1 MHCPSCFTANPDMSR
16 FCSSC
21 GSLLDPDFGPTEM
34 GTSPLSPSP
43 AVPTPKQDPPS
54 GSTSRRSPASR
65 DRFVPGTLLSERYRI
80 VALVGKGGM
89 GEVYRA
95 EDLKLGQTV
104 ALKFLPVSLSQNEDA
119 LKRFHSEVRLARQI
133 SHPNVC
139 RVFDVGESDGRIFFT
154 MEYVD
159 GEDLAT
165 LLRRIGRLPADK
177 GLEIARQLCAGLAA
191 AHEYGV
197 LHRDLKPANIML
209 DGRGK
214 VRITDFGLAAFA
226 EDIAAEEI
234 RSGTPAYMAPEQAA
248 GMEVTVKS
256 DLYSLGL
263 VLFEVFTG
271 KRATD
276 TVTPGDLH
284 RSPSHSPS
292 SHTSASR
299 EPALDPV
306 VERVILRCLEKNP
319 EKRPASALQVAASL
333 PGGDPL
339 AAALAAGETPS
350 PEMVA
355 AAGDEDAIRP
365 RTAWILLTGALL
377 AISMVVALSF
387 YTTLL
392 GRAPIERSP
401 EVLEDRAHDFLRRIG
416 YTGSPADSA
425 QWFHSDLDYLQYGA
439 QHIPSTRRFNEMGAV
454 EPAPMDFWY
463 RSSPKPLVAL
473 DPSGTITSSDPPYD
487 ISGMTT
493 LEMDVHTH
501 LLQLLVVPPQVDDQ
515 KGSPPDF
522 NWSTCFV
529 EAGLDMSRFSLAGP
543 KWLPPVPF
551 DKLSDWEDVGT
562 QPSGSSVH
570 VTAASYH
577 GKPVYFQVI
586 APWSRPERMQESPQ
600 TLAQR
605 ITGATG
611 TFLTLAL
618 VFGAFFLA
626 RRNIRLGRGDRK
638 GAWRISAV
646 FFAAGSLNSLLS
658 WHPVAKLDAVVSYF
672 VAQVAFGLFFA
683 AFAWLS
689 YVALE
694 PYLRRRSPQL
704 LISWT
709 RLLDGRFR
717 DPLVGRDLLAGAFL
731 GSVFAAVVYFR
742 NALPGW
748 FNIPGRYPLDPGRF
762 PLGNTAEAISQFVGA
777 VTSAFLVT
785 LGFASLLILAQL
797 IFRKRWLA
805 MGVCGLVLFVV
816 LLPGQNLFLEAP
828 TIALE
833 VMIYLIAMARFG
845 LLGLAFTQ
853 FFTVVL
859 TIFSQAFDFSH
870 WYSARS
876 WFALLVCLV
885 LALYGFRR
893 ALGGKPI
900 LSALALEE

>member
-1 MHCPSCFTANPDMSR
+1 
-16 FCSSC
+16 
-21 GSLLDPDFGPTEM
+21 
-34 GTSPLSPSP
+34 
-43 AVPTPKQDPPS
+43 
-54 GSTSRRSPASR
+54 
-65 DRFVPGTLLSERYRI
+65 
-80 VALVGKGGM
+80 M

-95 EDLKLGQTV
+95 DDLKLGQTV
-104 ALKFLPVSLSQNEDA
+104 ALKFLPVGLSRNEEA
-119 LKRFHSEVRLARQI
+119 LQRFHAEVRLARQI

-139 RVFDVGESDGRIFFT
+139 RVFDVGESDARIFFT

-226 EDIAAEEI
+226 EDITAEEI
-234 RSGTPAYMAPEQAA
+234 RSGTPAYMAPEQTA
-248 GMEVTVKS
+248 GLEVTVRS

-271 KRATD
+271 KHATE

-284 RSPSHSPS
+284 RSPARLPS
-292 SHTSASR
+292 SHTSSR
-299 EPALDPV
+299 EPELDPV

-319 EKRPASALQVAASL
+319 EKRPASALQVAAAL

-365 RTAWILLTGALL
+365 RTAWILLAGALV
-377 AISMVVALSF
+377 AMSVVVVLTP

-416 YTGSPADSA
+416 YADSRA
-425 QWFHSDLDYLQYGA
+425 DSTQWFLLDLDFLRYGA
-439 QHIPSTRRFNEMGAV
+439 QHIPSTRRFSELGTI
-454 EPAPMDFWY
+454 EPGPMDFWY

-473 DPSGTITSSDPPYD
+473 DPSGTITSSDPPYEV
-487 ISGMTT
+487 SGMTT
-493 LEMDVHTH
+493 LEMDSHGH
-501 LLQLLVVPPQVDDQ
+501 LLQLLVVPPQVDDSN
-515 KGSPPDF
+515 GSWPEP
-522 NWSTCFV
+522 NWSICFA
-529 EAGLDMSRFSLAGP
+529 EAGLDMSRFSLAGS

-551 DKLSDWEDVGT
+551 DKLFDWEST
-562 QPSGSSVH
+562 QAPQPDAPLH

-577 GKPVYFQVI
+577 GKPIYFEVI
-586 APWSRPERMQESPQ
+586 GPWSRPARMQESPQ
-600 TLAQR
+600 TLVQR
-605 ITGATG
+605 VSAATIS
-611 TFLTLAL
+611 LLILAL
-618 VFGAFFLA
+618 LVGVFFLA
-626 RRNIRLGRGDRK
+626 RRNIRLGRGDRQ
-638 GAWRISAV
+638 GAWRVSSVI
-646 FFAAGSLNSLLS
+646 FAAGSLNSLLS
-658 WHPVAKLDAVVSYF
+658 WHPVAKLDGAFSYF
-672 VAQVAFGLFFA
+672 VAQVAFGLFVA
-683 AFAWLS
+683 AFAWLN

-717 DPLVGRDLLAGAFL
+717 DPLVGRDLLAGALL
-731 GSVFAAVVYFR
+731 GSALTAVIYFR

-748 FNIPGRYPLDPGRF
+748 INIPGRYPLDPGRL
-762 PLGNTAEAISQFVGA
+762 PLGNAAGAVSQFSGY
-777 VTSAFLVT
+777 
-785 LGFASLLILAQL
+785 LGFALLYALAFVSLLVLVQL
-797 IFRKRWLA
+797 IFRNRWLA
-805 MGVCGLVLFVV
+805 IGICGLVLFIT
-816 LLPGQNLFLEAP
+816 LLPGQNLFLEVP

-833 VMIYLIAMARFG
+833 VLIILIAMARFG
-845 LLGLAFTQ
+845 LLGFSFTMFFNFVLAA
-853 FFTVVL
+853 
-859 TIFSQAFDFSH
+859 FSQAFDFSH

-876 WFALLVCLV
+876 WFALLVCLA

-900 LSALALEE
+900 LSAIALEE

>member
-1 MHCPSCFTANPDMSR
+1 MAT
-16 FCSSC
+16 
-21 GSLLDPDFGPTEM
+21 T
-34 GTSPLSPSP
+34 PLSPSP
-43 AVPTPKQDPPS
+43 PVQTPRQDPPAGIS
-54 GSTSRRSPASR
+54 RRRSPASR
-65 DRFVPGTLLSERYRI
+65 ERFVPGTLLSQRYRI

-95 EDLKLGQTV
+95 DDLKLGQTV
-104 ALKFLPVSLSQNEDA
+104 ALKFLPVSLTGNEDA
-119 LKRFHSEVRLARQI
+119 LKRFHAEVRLARQI

-234 RSGTPAYMAPEQAA
+234 RSGTPAYMAPEQTA
-248 GMEVTVKS
+248 GLEVTVRS

-276 TVTPGDLH
+276 TVTPEDLH
-284 RSPSHSPS
+284 RSPTRSP
-292 SHTSASR
+292 TSPTSSR

-306 VERVILRCLEKNP
+306 VERVILRCLERNP
-319 EKRPASALQVAASL
+319 EKRPASALQVAAAL

-365 RTAWILLTGALL
+365 RTAWILLAGALL
-377 AISMVVALSF
+377 AISVVVALTP
-387 YTTLL
+387 YTALL
-392 GRAPIERSP
+392 GRAPIEKSP
-401 EVLEDRAHDFLRRIG
+401 EVLEDRARDFLRRIG
-416 YTGSPADSA
+416 YADSPADST
-425 QWFHSDLDYLQYGA
+425 QWFLQDLDYLLYGA
-439 QHIPSTRRFNEMGAV
+439 QYIPSTRRFNEIGTV

-473 DPSGTITSSDPPYD
+473 DPSGTITDSDPPYD
-487 ISGMTT
+487 VSGMATVD
-493 LEMDVHTH
+493 MDAHGH
-501 LLQLLVVPPQVDDQ
+501 LLKLLVVPPQVDDS
-515 KGSPPDF
+515 KSSSAEP
-522 NWSTCFV
+522 NWSTCFA
-529 EAGLDMSRFSLAGP
+529 EAGLDMSRFSPAGP
-543 KWLPPVPF
+543 KWLSPVPF
-551 DKLSDWEDVGT
+551 DKLFDWGGNRT
-562 QPSGSSVH
+562 QPSGASVH

-577 GKPVYFQVI
+577 GKPVYFEVI
-586 APWSRPERMQESPQ
+586 SPWSRPARMQESPQ
-600 TLAQR
+600 TLVRR
-605 ITGATG
+605 IGAA
-611 TFLTLAL
+611 TFTLFVLA
-618 VFGAFFLA
+618 VWVGGMFLA

-638 GAWRISAV
+638 GAWRVCAV
-646 FFAAGSLNSLLS
+646 IFIVNSLSGLLL
-658 WHPVAKLDAVVSYF
+658 WHPVARLD
-672 VAQVAFGLFFA
+672 VAFSFFTTQVAFGLSVA
-683 AFAWLS
+683 GFAWLS
-689 YVALE
+689 YMALE

-717 DPLVGRDLLAGAFL
+717 DPLVGRDFLAGALL
-731 GSVFAAVVYFR
+731 GSAYAAVVYFR
-742 NALPGW
+742 NGLPGW
-748 FNIPGRYPLDPGRF
+748 MNISARYPLEPGRF
-762 PLGNTAEAISQFVGA
+762 PLGNTAQVASQFANA
-777 VTSAFLVT
+777 VFVALISALSFV
-785 LGFASLLILAQL
+785 SLLVLAQL

-805 MGVCGLVLFVV
+805 IAVCGFVLFVAFF
-816 LLPGQNLFLEAP
+816 PGQNLYLELP
-828 TIALE
+828 TVALQTL
-833 VMIYLIAMARFG
+833 ILLIAMVRFG
-845 LLGLAFTQ
+845 LLGFAITQ
-853 FFTVVL
+853 FFHITL
-859 TIFSQAFDFSH
+859 TMFSQAFDFLH

-876 WFALLVCLV
+876 WFALLVCLA

-900 LSALALEE
+900 LSALAMEE

>member
-1 MHCPSCFTANPDMSR
+1 
-16 FCSSC
+16 
-21 GSLLDPDFGPTEM
+21 
-34 GTSPLSPSP
+34 
-43 AVPTPKQDPPS
+43 
-54 GSTSRRSPASR
+54 
-65 DRFVPGTLLSERYRI
+65 
-80 VALVGKGGM
+80 M

-95 EDLKLGQTV
+95 DDLKLGQTV
-104 ALKFLPVSLSQNEDA
+104 ALKFLPAGLSRNEDA
-119 LKRFHSEVRLARQI
+119 LKRFHAEVRLARQI

-139 RVFDVGESDGRIFFT
+139 RVFDVGDSDGRVFFT

-234 RSGTPAYMAPEQAA
+234 RSGTPAYMAPEQTA
-248 GMEVTVKS
+248 GLEVTVKS

-271 KRATD
+271 RHATD

-284 RSPSHSPS
+284 RSPARSPS
-292 SHTSASR
+292 SHPSSR
-299 EPALDPV
+299 EPELDPV

-319 EKRPASALQVAASL
+319 DKRPASALQVAAAL

-350 PEMVA
+350 PQMVA

-365 RTAWILLTGALL
+365 RTAWILLAGALL
-377 AISMVVALSF
+377 AMAAVVLLTP

-392 GRAPIERSP
+392 GRAPIEKSP
-401 EVLEDRAHDFLRRIG
+401 EVLEDRAQDFLRRLG
-416 YTGSPADSA
+416 YADSPADSTH
-425 QWFHSDLDYLQYGA
+425 WFLMDFDFLRYGA
-439 QHIPSTRRFNEMGAV
+439 QHIPSTRRFNELRNV

-473 DPSGTITSSDPPYD
+473 DSSGTITSSDPPYD
-487 ISGMTT
+487 VSGMVT
-493 LEMDVHTH
+493 LEMDVHGH
-501 LLQLLVVPPQVDDQ
+501 LLQLLVVPPQVDDS
-515 KGSPPDF
+515 KGSSAEPS
-522 NWSTCFV
+522 WAACFA
-529 EAGLDMSRFSLAGP
+529 EAGLDMSRFSPAGP
-543 KWLPPVPF
+543 KWLPLVPF
-551 DKLSDWEDVGT
+551 DKLSDWEGT
-562 QPSGSSVH
+562 EPQQPSVPLH
-570 VTAASYH
+570 VTAASHH
-577 GKPVYFQVI
+577 GRPVYFQVI
-586 APWSRPERMQESPQ
+586 GSWSRPARMQESPQ
-600 TLAQR
+600 TLVQR
-605 ITGATG
+605 IAAAS
-611 TFLTLAL
+611 FTLFILA
-618 VFGAFFLA
+618 VWVGGCFLA

-638 GAWRISAV
+638 GATRVSAV
-646 FFAAGSLNSLLS
+646 MFIAVSLNFFLT
-658 WHPVAKLDAVVSYF
+658 WHPVAKLDAAFSF
-672 VAQVAFGLFFA
+672 FNAQVAFGLFFA

-717 DPLVGRDLLAGAFL
+717 DPLVGRDLLAGALL
-731 GSVFAAVVYFR
+731 GSTYAAVVYFR
-742 NALPGW
+742 NGLPGW
-748 FNIPGRYPLDPGRF
+748 MNIPGRYPFDPGRF
-762 PLGNTAEAISQFVGA
+762 PLGNTAQAASQFAGA
-777 VTSAFLVT
+777 VFLALITALSFV
-785 LGFASLLILAQL
+785 SLLVLAQL

-805 MGVCGLVLFVV
+805 IGVCGLVLFII
-816 LLPGQNLFLEAP
+816 LLPGQNLFLEVP

-833 VMIYLIAMARFG
+833 VLIILIGMVRFG

-853 FFTVVL
+853 FFNLLL
-859 TIFSQAFDFSH
+859 TGFSQSFNFSH
-870 WYSARS
+870 WYSVRS
-876 WFALLVCLV
+876 WFALLVCV
-885 LALYGFRR
+885 GLALYGFSR

-900 LSALALEE
+900 LSAIALEE

>member
-1 MHCPSCFTANPDMSR
+1 
-16 FCSSC
+16 
-21 GSLLDPDFGPTEM
+21 
-34 GTSPLSPSP
+34 
-43 AVPTPKQDPPS
+43 
-54 GSTSRRSPASR
+54 
-65 DRFVPGTLLSERYRI
+65 
-80 VALVGKGGM
+80 M

-95 EDLKLGQTV
+95 DDLKLGQTV
-104 ALKFLPVSLSQNEDA
+104 ALKFLPAGLSRNEEA
-119 LKRFHSEVRLARQI
+119 LKRFHAEVRLARQI

-234 RSGTPAYMAPEQAA
+234 RSGTPAYMAPEQTA
-248 GMEVTVKS
+248 GLEVTVKS

-271 KRATD
+271 KHATD

-284 RSPSHSPS
+284 RSPTRSPS
-292 SHTSASR
+292 SHPSSR
-299 EPALDPV
+299 EPELDPV

-319 EKRPASALQVAASL
+319 DKRPASALQVAAAL

-350 PEMVA
+350 PQMVA
-355 AAGDEDAIRP
+355 AAGDEDAIRS
-365 RTAWILLTGALL
+365 RTAWILLAGALL
-377 AISMVVALSF
+377 AMTAVVVLTP

-392 GRAPIERSP
+392 GRAPMEKSP
-401 EVLEDRAHDFLRRIG
+401 EVLEDRAQDFLRRIG
-416 YTGSPADSA
+416 YADSPADSTH
-425 QWFHSDLDYLQYGA
+425 WFLMDSDYLRYGA
-439 QHIPSTRRFNEMGAV
+439 QHIPSTRRFNELRNL

-473 DPSGTITSSDPPYD
+473 DPSGTITGSDPPYD

-493 LEMDVHTH
+493 LEMDAHGH
-501 LLQLLVVPPQVDDQ
+501 LLQLLVVPPQVDNSQ
-515 KGSPPDF
+515 SSSAEPD
-522 NWSTCFV
+522 WSLSFA
-529 EAGLDMSRFSLAGP
+529 EAGLDLSRFSLAGP

-551 DKLSDWEDVGT
+551 DKLFDWEGRQAPQSDA
-562 QPSGSSVH
+562 PLH

-577 GKPVYFQVI
+577 GKPVYFEVI
-586 APWSRPERMQESPQ
+586 GAWSRPTRMQESPQ

-605 ITGATG
+605 ISAAA
-611 TFLTLAL
+611 LPLLLLAL
-618 VFGAFFLA
+618 FFGGFFLA
-626 RRNIRLGRGDRK
+626 RRNIRLGRGDRQ
-638 GAWRISAV
+638 GAWRLCSV
-646 FFAAGSLNSLLS
+646 FFAASSLSSLLS
-658 WHPVAKLDAVVSYF
+658 WHPVAKLDAAFSYF
-672 VAQVAFGLFFA
+672 VALIAFGLFNV

-709 RLLDGRFR
+709 RLLEGRFR
-717 DPLVGRDLLAGAFL
+717 DPLVGRDLLAGALL
-731 GSVFAAVVYFR
+731 GSTCSAVVYFR

-748 FNIPGRYPLDPGRF
+748 MNIPARYPFDPGRF
-762 PLGNTAEAISQFVGA
+762 PLGNAAEVISQFAGA
-777 VTSAFLVT
+777 LTNALLPA
-785 LGFASLLILAQL
+785 LGIVSLLVLAQL
-797 IFRKRWLA
+797 LFHKRWLA
-805 MGVCGLVLFVV
+805 VGLCGLVLFII
-816 LLPGQNLFLEAP
+816 LLPGQNLFLEVP

-833 VMIYLIAMARFG
+833 VLLILIAMVRFG
-845 LLGLAFTQ
+845 LLGFAFTQ
-853 FFTVVL
+853 FFNILL
-859 TIFSQAFDFSH
+859 TGFSQSFDFSH
-870 WYSARS
+870 WYSIRS
-876 WFALLVCLV
+876 WLALLVCV
-885 LALYGFRR
+885 GLALYGFSR

-900 LSALALEE
+900 LSAIALEE

>member
-1 MHCPSCFTANPDMSR
+1 
-16 FCSSC
+16 
-21 GSLLDPDFGPTEM
+21 
-34 GTSPLSPSP
+34 
-43 AVPTPKQDPPS
+43 
-54 GSTSRRSPASR
+54 
-65 DRFVPGTLLSERYRI
+65 
-80 VALVGKGGM
+80 M

-95 EDLKLGQTV
+95 DDLKLGQTV
-104 ALKFLPVSLSQNEDA
+104 ALKFLPVSLSANEDA
-119 LKRFHSEVRLARQI
+119 LKRFHAEVRLARQI

-139 RVFDVGESDGRIFFT
+139 RVFDVGESDGRVFFT

-226 EDIAAEEI
+226 DDIAAEEI
-234 RSGTPAYMAPEQAA
+234 RSGTPAYMAPEQTA
-248 GMEVTVKS
+248 GLEVTVRS

-284 RSPSHSPS
+284 RSPSRSPS
-292 SHTSASR
+292 SPTSSR

-319 EKRPASALQVAASL
+319 EKRPASALQAAAAL

-365 RTAWILLTGALL
+365 RTAWILLAGALL
-377 AISMVVALSF
+377 AISVVVALSP

-392 GRAPIERSP
+392 GRAPIEKSP
-401 EVLEDRAHDFLRRIG
+401 EVLEDRARDFLLRVG
-416 YTGSPADSA
+416 YTDSPADSTH
-425 QWFHSDLDYLQYGA
+425 WFLEDLDYLQYGA
-439 QHIPSTRRFNEMGAV
+439 KHIPSTRRFNEIGTV
-454 EPAPMDFWY
+454 EPAPIDFWY
-463 RSSPKPLVAL
+463 RSSPKPLVAV
-473 DPSGTITSSDPPYD
+473 DAGGTITDSDPPYD
-487 ISGMTT
+487 ISGMVTV
-493 LEMDVHTH
+493 EMDAHGH
-501 LLQLLVVPPQVDDQ
+501 LLQLLVVPPQVDDS
-515 KGSPPDF
+515 KSSSAGPD
-522 NWSTCFV
+522 WSTCFA
-529 EAGLDMSRFSLAGP
+529 EAGLDLSRFSPAGP

-551 DKLSDWEDVGT
+551 DGLSDWEGS
-562 QPSGSSVH
+562 QPQQPGVPLH

-586 APWSRPERMQESPQ
+586 GPWSRPARMQESPQ
-600 TLAQR
+600 TLVRR
-605 ITGATG
+605 IAAAT
-611 TFLTLAL
+611 LTLLILAL
-618 VFGAFFLA
+618 LVGGFFLA
-626 RRNIRLGRGDRK
+626 RKNIRLGRGDRK
-638 GAWRISAV
+638 GAFRVASVIFTAV
-646 FFAAGSLNSLLS
+646 SLNALLI
-658 WHPVAKLDAVVSYF
+658 WHPVAKLDAVSFYF
-672 VAQVAFGLFFA
+672 VTSVAVSLFFA
-683 AFAWLS
+683 AFAWLT

-717 DPLVGRDLLAGAFL
+717 DPLIGRDLLAGALL
-731 GSVFAAVVYFR
+731 GSAYAAVVYFR
-742 NALPGW
+742 NGLPGW
-748 FNIPGRYPLDPGRF
+748 INIPGRYPLDPGRF
-762 PLGNTAEAISQFVGA
+762 ALGNTAEAISQFAGPA
-777 VTSAFLVT
+777 VFSAV
-785 LGFASLLILAQL
+785 FALAFMSLLTLAQL
-797 IFRKRWLA
+797 VFRKRWLA
-805 MGVCGLVLFVV
+805 IAVCGLLLFVV
-816 LLPGQNLFLEAP
+816 LLPGLNLFLEAP

-833 VMIYLIAMARFG
+833 VLIILIAMARFG
-845 LLGLAFTQ
+845 LLGFAFTML
-853 FFTVVL
+853 FNNVL
-859 TIFSQAFDFSH
+859 TTFSQSFDFSH
-870 WYSARS
+870 WYSPRS
-876 WFALLVCLV
+876 WFALLVCLA

-900 LSALALEE
+900 LSAIVLEE

>member
-1 MHCPSCFTANPDMSR
+1 
-16 FCSSC
+16 
-21 GSLLDPDFGPTEM
+21 M
-34 GTSPLSPSP
+34 GTMPLSPSP
-43 AVPTPKQDPPS
+43 PVQTPRQDPLA
-54 GSTSRRSPASR
+54 GTSRRRSSAGR
-65 DRFVPGTLLSERYRI
+65 ERFVPGTLLSERYRI

-95 EDLKLGQTV
+95 DDLKLGQTV
-104 ALKFLPVSLSQNEDA
+104 ALKFLPESLTGNEEA

-139 RVFDVGESDGRIFFT
+139 RVFDVGDSDGRVFFT

-191 AHEYGV
+191 AHEHGV

-234 RSGTPAYMAPEQAA
+234 RSGTPAYMAPEQTA
-248 GMEVTVKS
+248 GLEVTVKS

-284 RSPSHSPS
+284 HSPSRSPS
-292 SHTSASR
+292 SHPSSR
-299 EPALDPV
+299 EPELDPV

-319 EKRPASALQVAASL
+319 EKRPASALQVAAAL

-365 RTAWILLTGALL
+365 RTAWILLAAALL
-377 AISMVVALSF
+377 AISAVVALAP

-392 GRAPIERSP
+392 GRAPIEKSP
-401 EVLEDRAHDFLRRIG
+401 EVLEDRARDFLHRVG
-416 YTGSPADSA
+416 YTDSPADST
-425 QWFHSDLDYLQYGA
+425 QWFLLDLDYLQYGA
-439 QHIPSTRRFNEMGAV
+439 QHSPSTRRFNEIGTV
-454 EPAPMDFWY
+454 EPAPTDFWY

-473 DPSGTITSSDPPYD
+473 DSSGTITSSDPPYD
-487 ISGMTT
+487 ISGMAT
-493 LEMDVHTH
+493 LEMDAHGH
-501 LLQLLVVPPQVDDQ
+501 LLQLLVVPPQVDDSQ
-515 KGSPPDF
+515 GSTAEP
-522 NWSTCFV
+522 NWSTCFA
-529 EAGLDMSRFSLAGP
+529 EAGLDISRFSPAGP

-551 DKLSDWEDVGT
+551 DKLSDWDGAEPQ
-562 QPSGSSVH
+562 QPGVPVH
-570 VTAASYH
+570 VTAASYR

-586 APWSRPERMQESPQ
+586 GPWSRPARMQESPQ
-600 TLAQR
+600 TLARR
-605 ITGATG
+605 IAAATF
-611 TFLTLAL
+611 TFFLLA
-618 VFGAFFLA
+618 VWIGGFFLA

-638 GAWRISAV
+638 GATRIAV
-646 FFAAGSLNSLLS
+646 VIFAANSLSSLLT
-658 WHPVAKLDAVVSYF
+658 WHPVAKLDAAFPFFTTQVAIGLF
-672 VAQVAFGLFFA
+672 VAAI
-683 AFAWLS
+683 AWLT

-717 DPLVGRDLLAGAFL
+717 DPLIGRDLLAGALL
-731 GSVFAAVVYFR
+731 GSAYAVVVYFR

-748 FNIPGRYPLDPGRF
+748 MNIPGRYPLDPGRF
-762 PLGNTAEAISQFVGA
+762 PLGNTAQVASQFAGA
-777 VTSAFLVT
+777 VFLA
-785 LGFASLLILAQL
+785 LISSLSLMSLLVLAQL

-805 MGVCGLVLFVV
+805 IAVWGLVLFLI
-816 LLPGQNLFLEAP
+816 LLPGLNLFLEVP

-833 VMIYLIAMARFG
+833 VLIILIAMNRFG
-845 LLGLAFTQ
+845 LLAFAFTQ
-853 FFTVVL
+853 FFSAVL
-859 TIFSQAFDFSH
+859 AIFSQSFDFSH
-870 WYSARS
+870 WYSVRS
-876 WFALLVCLV
+876 WFALLVCIA

-900 LSALALEE
+900 LSARALEE

>member
-1 MHCPSCFTANPDMSR
+1 M
-16 FCSSC
+16 
-21 GSLLDPDFGPTEM
+21 LDPSSGPTEM
-34 GTSPLSPSP
+34 ATTPLSPSP
-43 AVPTPKQDPPS
+43 PVQTPRQ
-54 GSTSRRSPASR
+54 GSSAGFSRQRSDAGR
-65 DRFVPGTLLSERYRI
+65 ERFVPGTLLGQRYRI

-95 EDLKLGQTV
+95 DDLKLGQTV
-104 ALKFLPVSLSQNEDA
+104 ALKFLPENLAGNEDA
-119 LKRFHSEVRLARQI
+119 LKRFHAEVRLARQI

-234 RSGTPAYMAPEQAA
+234 RSGTPAYMAPEQTA
-248 GMEVTVKS
+248 GLEVTVKS

-284 RSPSHSPS
+284 RSPSRSPS
-292 SHTSASR
+292 SPSSSR

-319 EKRPASALQVAASL
+319 EKRPASALQVAAAL

-365 RTAWILLTGALL
+365 RTAWILLAGALL
-377 AISMVVALSF
+377 AISVVVALTP
-387 YTTLL
+387 YTSLL
-392 GRAPIERSP
+392 GRAPIEKSP
-401 EVLEDRAHDFLRRIG
+401 EVLEDRARDFLRRVG
-416 YTGSPADSA
+416 YADSPADST
-425 QWFHSDLDYLQYGA
+425 QWFLLDLDFLQYGA
-439 QHIPSTRRFNEMGAV
+439 QHSPSTRRFNELRTA

-473 DPSGTITSSDPPYD
+473 DPSGTITDSDPPHD
-487 ISGMTT
+487 ISGMAT
-493 LEMDVHTH
+493 LQMDAHGH
-501 LLQLLVVPPQVDDQ
+501 LLQLLVVPPQVEDS
-515 KGSPPDF
+515 KGTSAEPD
-522 NWSTCFV
+522 WSTCFA
-529 EAGLDMSRFSLAGP
+529 EAGLDMSHFSLAGP

-551 DKLSDWEDVGT
+551 DKLSDWEGAEPQ
-562 QPSGSSVH
+562 QPGVPLH
-570 VTAASYH
+570 ITAASYH

-586 APWSRPERMQESPQ
+586 GPWSRPARMQESPQ
-600 TLAQR
+600 TIVQR
-605 ITGATG
+605 IAAASFTL
-611 TFLTLAL
+611 FLLAIWI
-618 VFGAFFLA
+618 GGFFLA

-638 GAWRISAV
+638 GASRIAV
-646 FFAAGSLNSLLS
+646 VIFAANSLGTLLT
-658 WHPVAKLDAVVSYF
+658 WHPIAKLNAAFTFF
-672 VAQVAFGLFFA
+672 VTQVAFGLFVA
-683 AFAWLS
+683 AIAWLS

-717 DPLVGRDLLAGAFL
+717 DPLIGRDLLAGALL
-731 GSVFAAVVYFR
+731 GSAYAVVVYFR
-742 NALPGW
+742 NSLPGW
-748 FNIPGRYPLDPGRF
+748 MNIPGRYPLDPGRF
-762 PLGNTAEAISQFVGA
+762 PLGNTAQVASQFSLA
-777 VTSAFLVT
+777 VFLALIT
-785 LGFASLLILAQL
+785 ALGFSFLLILAQL
-797 IFRKRWLA
+797 ILRKRWLA
-805 MGVCGLVLFVV
+805 IAVWGLVLFVI
-816 LLPGQNLFLEAP
+816 LLPGLNLFLEVP
-828 TIALE
+828 TIVLE
-833 VMIYLIAMARFG
+833 VLILLIAMIRFG
-845 LLGLAFTQ
+845 LLAFAFTQ
-853 FFTVVL
+853 FFSAALAT
-859 TIFSQAFDFSH
+859 FSQSFDFSH
-870 WYSARS
+870 WYSVRS
-876 WFALLVCLV
+876 WFALLVCLA

-900 LSALALEE
+900 LSAIALEE

>member
-1 MHCPSCFTANPDMSR
+1 MLCPSCSTANPDASR

-21 GSLLDPDFGPTEM
+21 GSLLDASSGPTEM
-34 GTSPLSPSP
+34 ATTPSP
-43 AVPTPKQDPPS
+43 VVPTPRQDPPS
-54 GSTSRRSPASR
+54 ATSRRRSSAAR
-65 DRFVPGTLLSERYRI
+65 DRFVPGTLLSQRYRI

-95 EDLKLGQTV
+95 DDLKLGQTV
-104 ALKFLPVSLSQNEDA
+104 ALKFLPVSLSGNEDA
-119 LKRFHSEVRLARQI
+119 LERFHSEVRLARQI

-234 RSGTPAYMAPEQAA
+234 RSGTPAYMAPEQTA
-248 GMEVTVKS
+248 GLEVTIKS

-284 RSPSHSPS
+284 RSPSRSPS
-292 SHTSASR
+292 SPASSR
-299 EPALDPV
+299 EPLLDPV

-319 EKRPASALQVAASL
+319 EKRPASALQVAAAL

-365 RTAWILLTGALL
+365 RTAWLLLAGALL
-377 AISMVVALSF
+377 AICAVVALTP

-392 GRAPIERSP
+392 SRAPVEKSP
-401 EVLEDRAHDFLRRIG
+401 EVLEDRARDFLRRAG
-416 YTGSPADSA
+416 YTDSPADST
-425 QWFHSDLDYLQYGA
+425 QWFLLDLDYLRYGA
-439 QHIPSTRRFNEMGAV
+439 QHIPSTRRFSELGTA

-473 DPSGTITSSDPPYD
+473 DSSGTITSSDPPSD
-487 ISGMTT
+487 ISGMVS
-493 LEMDVHTH
+493 LQMDAHGH
-501 LLQLLVVPPQVDDQ
+501 LLQLLVVPPQVDDSQ
-515 KGSPPDF
+515 GTSAEP
-522 NWSTCFV
+522 NWSTCFA
-529 EAGLDMSRFSLAGP
+529 EAGLDMSRFAPAGP

-551 DKLSDWEDVGT
+551 DKLSDWEGT
-562 QPSGSSVH
+562 EPQEPSVPLH

-577 GKPVYFQVI
+577 GRPVYFQVI
-586 APWSRPERMQESPQ
+586 GPWSRPARMQESPQ
-600 TLAQR
+600 TFAQR
-605 ITGATG
+605 VAAAAFTL
-611 TFLTLAL
+611 FLLA
-618 VFGAFFLA
+618 VWIGGFFLA

-638 GAWRISAV
+638 GAWRISV
-646 FFAAGSLNSLLS
+646 VIFATSSLSSLLT
-658 WHPVAKLDAVVSYF
+658 WHPVAKLDAAFPFFTTQVAIGLF
-672 VAQVAFGLFFA
+672 VAAI
-683 AFAWLS
+683 AWLT

-717 DPLVGRDLLAGAFL
+717 DSLVGRDLLAGALL
-731 GSVFAAVVYFR
+731 GSAYAVVVYFR
-742 NALPGW
+742 NSLPGW
-748 FNIPGRYPLDPGRF
+748 MNIPGRYPLDPGRF
-762 PLGNTAEAISQFVGA
+762 PLGNTAQVASQFAGA
-777 VTSAFLVT
+777 VFLA
-785 LGFASLLILAQL
+785 LISSLSLMSLLVFAQL

-805 MGVCGLVLFVV
+805 IAVWGLVLFLI
-816 LLPGQNLFLEAP
+816 LLPGLNLFLEVP
-828 TIALE
+828 TILLE
-833 VMIYLIAMARFG
+833 VLIVLIAMNRFG
-845 LLGLAFTQ
+845 LLTFAFTQ
-853 FFTVVL
+853 FFSAVL
-859 TIFSQAFDFSH
+859 AIFSQSFDFSH

-876 WFALLVCLV
+876 WFALLVCV
-885 LALYGFRR
+885 ALALYGFRR

-900 LSALALEE
+900 LSAIALEE

>member
-1 MHCPSCFTANPDMSR
+1 MRCLSCSATNPDASR

-21 GSLLDPDFGPTEM
+21 GSLLDPSSGPTEM
-34 GTSPLSPSP
+34 GTMPLSPSP
-43 AVPTPKQDPPS
+43 PVQTPRQDPPA
-54 GSTSRRSPASR
+54 GTSRRRSSAGR
-65 DRFVPGTLLSERYRI
+65 ERFVPGTLLSERYRI

-95 EDLKLGQTV
+95 DDLKLGQTV
-104 ALKFLPVSLSQNEDA
+104 ALKFLPVSLSGNEDA

-139 RVFDVGESDGRIFFT
+139 RVFDVGDSDGRVFFT

-191 AHEYGV
+191 AHEHGV

-234 RSGTPAYMAPEQAA
+234 RSGTPAYMAPEQTA
-248 GMEVTVKS
+248 GLEVTVRS

-284 RSPSHSPS
+284 RSPSRSPS
-292 SHTSASR
+292 SHPSSR
-299 EPALDPV
+299 EPELDPV

-319 EKRPASALQVAASL
+319 EKRPASALQVAAAL

-365 RTAWILLTGALL
+365 RTAWILLSGALL
-377 AISMVVALSF
+377 AISVVVALSP

-392 GRAPIERSP
+392 GRAPIEKSP
-401 EVLEDRAHDFLRRIG
+401 EVLEYRARDFLRRVG
-416 YTGSPADSA
+416 YTDSPADST
-425 QWFHSDLDYLQYGA
+425 QWFLLDLDYLQYGA
-439 QHIPSTRRFNEMGAV
+439 QHSPSTRRFKELGTL

-473 DPSGTITSSDPPYD
+473 DSSGTITSSDPPYD
-487 ISGMTT
+487 TSGMTT
-493 LEMDVHTH
+493 LEMDAHGH
-501 LLQLLVVPPQVDDQ
+501 LLQLLVVPPQVDDS
-515 KGSPPDF
+515 KSTSAEPD
-522 NWSTCFV
+522 WSACFA
-529 EAGLDMSRFSLAGP
+529 EAGLDITRFSLAGP

-551 DKLSDWEDVGT
+551 DKLSDWEGSEPR
-562 QPSGSSVH
+562 QPGVPLH

-586 APWSRPERMQESPQ
+586 GPWSRPARMQESPQ
-600 TLAQR
+600 TLVQR
-605 ITGATG
+605 VAAATF
-611 TFLTLAL
+611 TLMLLAL
-618 VFGAFFLA
+618 LFGGFFLA

-638 GAWRISAV
+638 GAWRVASVI
-646 FFAAGSLNSLLS
+646 FAAGSLSSLLS
-658 WHPVAKLDAVVSYF
+658 WHHVSKLDAAFAYF
-672 VAQVAFGLFFA
+672 TAQVAFGLFFA

-717 DPLVGRDLLAGAFL
+717 DPLVGRDLLAGALL
-731 GSVFAAVVYFR
+731 GSAYAAVVYFR
-742 NALPGW
+742 NAMPGW
-748 FNIPGRYPLDPGRF
+748 INIPGRYPFDPGRF
-762 PLGNTAEAISQFVGA
+762 PLGSAAEAVSQFSGLVG
-777 VTSAFLVT
+777 F
-785 LGFASLLILAQL
+785 SLLYALAFVSLLVLAQL
-797 IFRKRWLA
+797 IFRNHSLA
-805 MGVCGLVLFVV
+805 LAVCGLVLFIT
-816 LLPGQNLFLEAP
+816 LLPGQNLFLEVP

-833 VMIYLIAMARFG
+833 VLIILIAMARFG
-845 LLGLAFTQ
+845 LLGFAFTM
-853 FFTVVL
+853 FFATVL
-859 TIFSQAFDFSH
+859 AAFSQSFDFPH

-876 WFALLVCLV
+876 WFALLVCLA

-900 LSALALEE
+900 LSARALEE

>member
-1 MHCPSCFTANPDMSR
+1 
-16 FCSSC
+16 
-21 GSLLDPDFGPTEM
+21 M
-34 GTSPLSPSP
+34 GTTPLSPAP
-43 AVPTPKQDPPS
+43 RVQTPGQEPIVDS
-54 GSTSRRSPASR
+54 ARRRSSAALE
-65 DRFVPGTLLSERYRI
+65 RFVPGTLLAERYRV

-95 EDLKLGQTV
+95 DDLKLGQTV
-104 ALKFLPVSLSQNEDA
+104 ALKFLPVGLSRNEDA
-119 LKRFHSEVRLARQI
+119 LKRFHAEVRLARQI

-139 RVFDVGESDGRIFFT
+139 RVFDIGESDGRVFFT

-234 RSGTPAYMAPEQAA
+234 RSGTPAYMAPEQMA
-248 GMEVTVKS
+248 GLEVTVRS

-284 RSPSHSPS
+284 RSPARSPS
-292 SHTSASR
+292 SHPSSR
-299 EPALDPV
+299 EPELDPV

-319 EKRPASALQVAASL
+319 DKRPASALQVAAAL

-355 AAGDEDAIRP
+355 AAGDKDAIRP
-365 RTAWILLTGALL
+365 RTAWILLAGALV
-377 AISMVVALSF
+377 AMSIVVVLTP
-387 YTTLL
+387 YTTIL
-392 GRAPIERSP
+392 GRAPMEKSP
-401 EVLEDRAHDFLRRIG
+401 EVLEDRAQDFLRRIG
-416 YTGSPADSA
+416 YVDSPADSTY
-425 QWFHSDLDYLQYGA
+425 WFLLDFDFLRYGA
-439 QHIPSTRRFNEMGAV
+439 GHIPSTRRFNELGNV

-463 RSSPKPLVAL
+463 RSSPKPLVAV
-473 DPSGTITSSDPPYD
+473 DSSDTITSSDPPYD
-487 ISGMTT
+487 ISGMRTV
-493 LEMDVHTH
+493 EMDAHGH
-501 LLQLLVVPPQVDDQ
+501 LLQLLVVPPQVDNAHTSSAD
-515 KGSPPDF
+515 PD
-522 NWSTCFV
+522 WSLSFV
-529 EAGLDMSRFSLAGP
+529 AAGLEMSRFSPAGP

-551 DKLSDWEDVGT
+551 DKLFDWEGT
-562 QPSGSSVH
+562 QASQQDIPLH

-577 GKPVYFQVI
+577 GKPVYFEVI
-586 APWSRPERMQESPQ
+586 GPWSRPSRMQESPQ

-605 ITGATG
+605 VSAATISL
-611 TFLTLAL
+611 FILAL
-618 VFGAFFLA
+618 LVGGFFLA
-626 RRNIRLGRGDRK
+626 RRNMRLGRGDRR

-646 FFAAGSLNSLLS
+646 LFVVGSLAQFLS
-658 WHPVAKLDAVVSYF
+658 WHPVAKLDAASSYF
-672 VAQVAFGLFFA
+672 ATQTAFGLFVV

-709 RLLDGRFR
+709 RLLEGRFR
-717 DPLVGRDLLAGAFL
+717 DSLVGRDLLAGAFL
-731 GSVFAAVVYFR
+731 GSAYAAVVYFR

-748 FNIPGRYPLDPGRF
+748 VNIPARYPYDPGRF
-762 PLGNTAEAISQFVGA
+762 PMGSAAEAVGQ
-777 VTSAFLVT
+777 LVGT
-785 LGFASLLILAQL
+785 ITGALLPALGFASLLVLVQL
-797 IFRKRWLA
+797 VFRKGWLA
-805 MGVCGLVLFVV
+805 MGVCGLVLFII
-816 LLPGQNLFLEAP
+816 LLPGQNLFLEIP
-828 TIALE
+828 TIVLE
-833 VMIYLIAMARFG
+833 VMIYLIAIARFG

-853 FFTVVL
+853 LFNLLL
-859 TIFSQAFDFSH
+859 TGFSQSFDFSH
-870 WYSARS
+870 WYSVRS
-876 WFALLVCLV
+876 WVALLVCLV
-885 LALYGFRR
+885 LAFYGLHR
-893 ALGGKPI
+893 AMGGKPI
-900 LSALALEE
+900 LSAIALEE

>member
-1 MHCPSCFTANPDMSR
+1 MRCPSCSATNPDASR

-21 GSLLDPDFGPTEM
+21 GSLLDPSSGPTEM
-34 GTSPLSPSP
+34 AATPLSPSP
-43 AVPTPKQDPPS
+43 PVQTPRQDPPA
-54 GSTSRRSPASR
+54 GTSRQRSSAAR
-65 DRFVPGTLLSERYRI
+65 ERFVPGTFLAQRYRI

-95 EDLKLGQTV
+95 DDLKLGQTV
-104 ALKFLPVSLSQNEDA
+104 ALKFLPVSLSGNEDA
-119 LKRFHSEVRLARQI
+119 LKRFHAEVRLARQI

-139 RVFDVGESDGRIFFT
+139 RVFDVGESDSRVFFT

-234 RSGTPAYMAPEQAA
+234 RSGTPAYMAPEQTA
-248 GMEVTVKS
+248 GLEVTVKS

-276 TVTPGDLH
+276 TVTPGDLR
-284 RSPSHSPS
+284 RSPTRSPS
-292 SHTSASR
+292 SHPSSR
-299 EPALDPV
+299 EPELDPV

-319 EKRPASALQVAASL
+319 EKRPASALQVAAAL

-365 RTAWILLTGALL
+365 SSAWILLAGALL
-377 AISMVVALSF
+377 AISAVVALSP

-401 EVLEDRAHDFLRRIG
+401 EVLEDRARDFLRRVG
-416 YTGSPADSA
+416 YTDSPVDSA
-425 QWFHSDLDYLQYGA
+425 QWFLLDLDYLRYGA
-439 QHIPSTRRFNEMGAV
+439 QHIPSTRRFNELRTV

-463 RSSPKPLVAL
+463 RSGPKPLVAI
-473 DPSGTITSSDPPYD
+473 DAGGAITSSDPPYD

-493 LEMDVHTH
+493 LETDAHGH
-501 LLQLLVVPPQVDDQ
+501 LLQLLVVPPQMDDS
-515 KGSPPDF
+515 KSSSAEP
-522 NWSTCFV
+522 NWSACFA
-529 EAGLDMSRFSLAGP
+529 EAGLDMNRFSLAGP
-543 KWLPPVPF
+543 KWLPPIPF
-551 DKLSDWEDVGT
+551 DRLSDWEGT
-562 QPSGSSVH
+562 GPPQSGVPLH

-586 APWSRPERMQESPQ
+586 GPWSRPARMQESPQ
-600 TLAQR
+600 TLVQR
-605 ITGATG
+605 ISAATLILLI
-611 TFLTLAL
+611 LTLL
-618 VFGAFFLA
+618 VGGFFLA

-638 GAWRISAV
+638 GALRVSAAI
-646 FFAAGSLNSLLS
+646 FAAGFLFSVLT
-658 WHPVAKLDAVVSYF
+658 WHPVAKLDAAFAYF
-672 VAQVAFGLFFA
+672 TAQVAFGLFFA

-717 DPLVGRDLLAGAFL
+717 DPLVGRDLLAGALL
-731 GSVFAAVVYFR
+731 GSAFAAVTYFR

-748 FNIPGRYPLDPGRF
+748 INIPGRYPLDPGRL
-762 PLGNTAEAISQFVGA
+762 PLGSAAEAISQFSG
-777 VTSAFLVT
+777 LV
-785 LGFASLLILAQL
+785 GFALLYALAFVSLLVLAQL
-797 IFRKRWLA
+797 IFRKHWLA
-805 MGVCGLVLFVV
+805 IGVCGLVLFIT
-816 LLPGQNLFLEAP
+816 LLPGQNLFLEVP

-833 VMIYLIAMARFG
+833 VLIVLIAMARFG
-845 LLGLAFTQ
+845 LLSFAFTM
-853 FFTVVL
+853 FFNFAL
-859 TIFSQAFDFSH
+859 TTFSQAFDFSH

-876 WFALLVCLV
+876 WSALLVCVGLS
-885 LALYGFRR
+885 LYGFRR

-900 LSALALEE
+900 LSAIALEE

>member
-1 MHCPSCFTANPDMSR
+1 M
-16 FCSSC
+16 
-21 GSLLDPDFGPTEM
+21 
-34 GTSPLSPSP
+34 
-43 AVPTPKQDPPS
+43 
-54 GSTSRRSPASR
+54 
-65 DRFVPGTLLSERYRI
+65 

-95 EDLKLGQTV
+95 DDLKLGQTV
-104 ALKFLPVSLSQNEDA
+104 ALKFLPVGLSRNEDA
-119 LKRFHSEVRLARQI
+119 LRRFHAEVRLARQI

-139 RVFDVGESDGRIFFT
+139 RVFDVGESDARVFFT

-234 RSGTPAYMAPEQAA
+234 RSGTPAYMAPEQTA
-248 GMEVTVKS
+248 GLEVTVKS

-271 KRATD
+271 KHATD

-284 RSPSHSPS
+284 RSPARSPS
-292 SHTSASR
+292 SHPSSR
-299 EPALDPV
+299 EPELDPV

-319 EKRPASALQVAASL
+319 EKRPVSALQVAAAL

-350 PEMVA
+350 PQMVA

-365 RTAWILLTGALL
+365 RTAWILLAGALV
-377 AISMVVALSF
+377 AMSIVVVLTP

-392 GRAPIERSP
+392 GRAPIEKSP
-401 EVLEDRAHDFLRRIG
+401 EVLEDRAQDFLRRIG
-416 YTGSPADSA
+416 YADPPADSTR
-425 QWFHSDLDYLQYGA
+425 WFLLDFDFLRYGA
-439 QHIPSTRRFNEMGAV
+439 QHIPSTRRFNELRNV

-473 DPSGTITSSDPPYD
+473 DPSGTITNSDPPYE

-493 LEMDVHTH
+493 LEMDAHGH
-501 LLQLLVVPPQVDDQ
+501 LLQLLVVPPQVDKSQ
-515 KGSPPDF
+515 SSSAGPD
-522 NWSTCFV
+522 WSLSFV

-543 KWLPPVPF
+543 KWLPPIPF
-551 DKLSDWEDVGT
+551 DKLFDWEGT
-562 QPSGSSVH
+562 QASQPDAPLH

-577 GKPVYFQVI
+577 GMPVYFQVI
-586 APWSRPERMQESPQ
+586 GPWSRPARMQESPL

-605 ITGATG
+605 ISAAA
-611 TFLTLAL
+611 LPLLLLAL
-618 VFGAFFLA
+618 FFGGFFLA
-626 RRNIRLGRGDRK
+626 RRNIRLGRGDRQ
-638 GAWRISAV
+638 GAWRLCSV
-646 FFAAGSLNSLLS
+646 FFAASSLNSLLS
-658 WHPVAKLDAVVSYF
+658 WHAVAKLDAAFSYF
-672 VAQVAFGLFFA
+672 VALIAFGLFNV

-709 RLLDGRFR
+709 RLLEGRFR
-717 DPLVGRDLLAGAFL
+717 DPLVGRDLLAGALL
-731 GSVFAAVVYFR
+731 GSACSAVVYFR

-748 FNIPGRYPLDPGRF
+748 MNIPSRYPFDPGRF
-762 PLGNTAEAISQFVGA
+762 PLGNTAEVISQFAGA
-777 VTSAFLVT
+777 VINALLPALAFV
-785 LGFASLLILAQL
+785 SLLVLAQL
-797 IFRKRWLA
+797 LFHKRWLA
-805 MGVCGLVLFVV
+805 IGVCGFVLFII
-816 LLPGQNLFLEAP
+816 LLPGQNLFLEVP

-833 VMIYLIAMARFG
+833 VLLILIAMVRFG
-845 LLGLAFTQ
+845 LLGFAFTQ
-853 FFTVVL
+853 FFNILL
-859 TIFSQAFDFSH
+859 TGFSQSFDFSH
-870 WYSARS
+870 WYSVRS
-876 WFALLVCLV
+876 WLALVVCV
-885 LALYGFRR
+885 GLALYGFRR

-900 LSALALEE
+900 LSAIALEE

>member
-1 MHCPSCFTANPDMSR
+1 MRCPSCSTANPDTSR

-21 GSLLDPDFGPTEM
+21 GSPLDLDFGPTEM
-34 GTSPLSPSP
+34 GTTPLSPSP
-43 AVPTPKQDPPS
+43 PVQTPRLDPPA
-54 GSTSRRSPASR
+54 GTSRRRPSADR
-65 DRFVPGTLLSERYRI
+65 ERFVPGTLLSQRYRI

-95 EDLKLGQTV
+95 DDLKLGQTV
-104 ALKFLPVSLSQNEDA
+104 ALKFLPVSLSANEDA
-119 LKRFHSEVRLARQI
+119 LKRFHAEVRLARQI

-226 EDIAAEEI
+226 DDIAAEEI
-234 RSGTPAYMAPEQAA
+234 RSGTPAYMAPEQTA
-248 GMEVTVKS
+248 GLEVTVRS

-284 RSPSHSPS
+284 RSPARSPS
-292 SHTSASR
+292 SPTSSR

-319 EKRPASALQVAASL
+319 EKRPASALQVAAAL

-365 RTAWILLTGALL
+365 RTAWLLLAGALL
-377 AISMVVALSF
+377 AISVVVALTP

-392 GRAPIERSP
+392 GRAPIEKSP
-401 EVLEDRAHDFLRRIG
+401 EVLEDRARDFLRRLG
-416 YTGSPADSA
+416 YTESPADST
-425 QWFHSDLDYLQYGA
+425 QWFLLDLDYLQYGA
-439 QHIPSTRRFNEMGAV
+439 QHSPSTRRFNELRTA

-463 RSSPKPLVAL
+463 RSSPKPLVAI
-473 DPSGTITSSDPPYD
+473 DSSGTITDSDPPYD
-487 ISGMTT
+487 VSGMTT
-493 LEMDVHTH
+493 LEMDAHGH
-501 LLQLLVVPPQVDDQ
+501 LLQLLVVPPQVDDS
-515 KGSPPDF
+515 KSSSAEPT
-522 NWSTCFV
+522 WSACFA
-529 EAGLDMSRFSLAGP
+529 EAGLDITRFSPAGP

-551 DKLSDWEDVGT
+551 DKLSDWEGNES
-562 QPSGSSVH
+562 QPSGSPLH

-586 APWSRPERMQESPQ
+586 GPWSRPARMQESPQ
-600 TLAQR
+600 TLVRR
-605 ITGATG
+605 IAAATF
-611 TFLTLAL
+611 TILVLAL
-618 VFGAFFLA
+618 LVGGFFLA
-626 RRNIRLGRGDRK
+626 RRNTHLGRGDRK
-638 GAWRISAV
+638 GALRVASVI
-646 FFAAGSLNSLLS
+646 FAAVCLNALMG
-658 WHPVAKLDAVVSYF
+658 WHAVAKLDAISSYI
-672 VAQVAFGLFFA
+672 VAQFSFGLFFA
-683 AFAWLS
+683 AFAWLT

-717 DPLVGRDLLAGAFL
+717 DPLIGRDLLVGALF
-731 GSVFAAVVYFR
+731 GSALAAVVYFR

-748 FNIPGRYPLDPGRF
+748 INIPGRYPLDPGRLL
-762 PLGNTAEAISQFVGA
+762 LGTAAEAISQFAGPAAFA
-777 VTSAFLVT
+777 VIFA
-785 LGFASLLILAQL
+785 LGFMSLLTLAQL
-797 IFRKRWLA
+797 VFRKRWLA
-805 MGVCGLVLFVV
+805 IAVCGLVLFVV

-833 VMIYLIAMARFG
+833 VLIILVAMARFG
-845 LLGLAFTQ
+845 LLGFAFTM
-853 FFTVVL
+853 FFESTL
-859 TIFSQAFDFSH
+859 TTFFQAFDFSH

-876 WFALLVCLV
+876 WFALLVCLA

-900 LSALALEE
+900 LSAIALEE

>member
-1 MHCPSCFTANPDMSR
+1 M
-16 FCSSC
+16 
-21 GSLLDPDFGPTEM
+21 LL
-34 GTSPLSPSP
+34 
-43 AVPTPKQDPPS
+43 A
-54 GSTSRRSPASR
+54 
-65 DRFVPGTLLSERYRI
+65 ERYRI

-95 EDLKLGQTV
+95 DDLKLGQTV
-104 ALKFLPVSLSQNEDA
+104 ALKFLPVSLSGNEEA
-119 LKRFHSEVRLARQI
+119 LKRFHAEVRLARQI

-139 RVFDVGESDGRIFFT
+139 RVFDIGESDGRVFFT

-234 RSGTPAYMAPEQAA
+234 RSGTPAYMAPEQTA
-248 GMEVTVKS
+248 GLEVTVKS

-284 RSPSHSPS
+284 RSPSRSSSSPGS
-292 SHTSASR
+292 SR

-319 EKRPASALQVAASL
+319 EKRPASALQVAAAL

-365 RTAWILLTGALL
+365 RTAWILLAGALL
-377 AISMVVALSF
+377 AMSIVVALSP

-392 GRAPIERSP
+392 DRAPIEKSP
-401 EVLEDRAHDFLRRIG
+401 DVFEDRARDFLRRIG
-416 YTGSPADSA
+416 YTDSPVDST
-425 QWFHSDLDYLQYGA
+425 QWFLLDLDFLQYGA
-439 QHIPSTRRFNEMGAV
+439 QHIPSRRRFNELGTV
-454 EPAPMDFWY
+454 EPAPIDFWY

-473 DPSGTITSSDPPYD
+473 DSSGTITDSDPPYD
-487 ISGMTT
+487 VSGMAT
-493 LEMDVHTH
+493 LEMDAHGH
-501 LLQLLVVPPQVDDQ
+501 LLQLLVVPPQVDDSQ
-515 KGSPPDF
+515 GSTAQP
-522 NWSTCFV
+522 NWSTCFA
-529 EAGLDMSRFSLAGP
+529 EAGLDISHFSPAGP

-551 DKLSDWEDVGT
+551 DKLSDWEGT
-562 QPSGSSVH
+562 RPLQLDSPLH

-586 APWSRPERMQESPQ
+586 GPWSRPARMQESPQ
-600 TLAQR
+600 TLARR
-605 ITGATG
+605 IAAATF
-611 TFLTLAL
+611 TLLLLAL
-618 VFGAFFLA
+618 LLGGFFLA

-638 GAWRISAV
+638 GAWRVASVI
-646 FFAAGSLNSLLS
+646 FATSSLNSLLS
-658 WHPVAKLDAVVSYF
+658 WHHVAKLDAAFAYF
-672 VAQVAFGLFFA
+672 TAQVAFGLFFG

-717 DPLVGRDLLAGAFL
+717 DPLVGRDLLAGALL
-731 GSVFAAVVYFR
+731 GSAFAAVTYFR

-748 FNIPGRYPLDPGRF
+748 INIPGRYPLDPGRL
-762 PLGNTAEAISQFVGA
+762 PLGSAAEAISQFSGLVSFA
-777 VTSAFLVT
+777 LLYALAFV
-785 LGFASLLILAQL
+785 SLLVLAQL
-797 IFRKRWLA
+797 IFRKHWLA
-805 MGVCGLVLFVV
+805 IGVCGLVLFLT
-816 LLPGQNLFLEAP
+816 LLPGQNLWLEVP

-833 VMIYLIAMARFG
+833 VLIILIAMARFG
-845 LLGLAFTQ
+845 LLGFAFTM
-853 FFTVVL
+853 FFNFSL
-859 TIFSQAFDFSH
+859 TSFSQALDFSH

-876 WFALLVCLV
+876 WFVLLVCV
-885 LALYGFRR
+885 GLALYGFRR

-900 LSALALEE
+900 LSAIALEE